1 MLQLLQY
8 WHILQKSQHQTWTN
22 VLNLGKTWKN
32 PDETQVKISAFGLS
46 LDFQT
51 PPNHPYQPQK
61 AARICLKTPPA
72 LQNIHHGSGFNQNF
86 PHVSHFDSTILHSF
100 NIFSWWKFSKMPAGS
115 GSLALLS
122 SNGWGGL
129 LAAGSMP
136 SRWVTNRTCGWTQDF
151 QMSDFS
157 MEDFWQTKRLDTGGD
172 MIGGGFQSLTHLQEH
187 RKPPSVKVHVS
198 DSNKKKA
205 PPFLASEN
213 ILRCKLFL
221 WEVYGRFWEKV
232 VVPCYLESSPPFPN
246 PSDRNT
252 ATKWASKKIK
262 LLWIDTRSL
271 LASTA
276 TRRQVLKG
284 PFFKGFRIHISIS
297 CVRWLFG
304 TQNLSEKNLWK

>member
-32 PDETQVKISAFGLS
+32 PDETQVNSSAFGLS

-51 PPNHPYQPQK
+51 PPNHPYQPQQ

-86 PHVSHFDSTILHSF
+86 THVSHFDSTILHSF
-100 NIFSWWKFSKMPAGS
+100 NIFSWWKFSKVPAGS

-198 DSNKKKA
+198 DSNKEKA

-221 WEVYGRFWEKV
+221 REVY
-232 VVPCYLESSPPFPN
+232 
-246 PSDRNT
+246 
-252 ATKWASKKIK
+252 
-262 LLWIDTRSL
+262 
-271 LASTA
+271 
-276 TRRQVLKG
+276 
-284 PFFKGFRIHISIS
+284 
-297 CVRWLFG
+297 
-304 TQNLSEKNLWK
+304 